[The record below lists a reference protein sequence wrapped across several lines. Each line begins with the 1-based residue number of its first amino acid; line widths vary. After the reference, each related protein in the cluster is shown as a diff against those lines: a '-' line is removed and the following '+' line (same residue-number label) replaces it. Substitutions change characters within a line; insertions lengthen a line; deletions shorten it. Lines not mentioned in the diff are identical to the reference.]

1 MEPIEGI
8 YQGMSGVSAEGYEIH
23 MGETCLLETCG
34 RFASMTDCVTGKQYP
49 DGCVKGNVCGTYIH
63 GILDA
68 PGLLKGLLNPVFLEK
83 GMTPGTYRDL
93 AGYRQ
98 EQYDILADVIR
109 AHMDMDAVRR
119 IIGLK

>member
-1 MEPIEGI
+1 M
-8 YQGMSGVSAEGYEIH
+8 
-23 MGETCLLETCG
+23 
-34 RFASMTDCVTGKQYP
+34 
-49 DGCVKGNVCGTYIH
+49 
-63 GILDA
+63 
-68 PGLLKGLLNPVFLEK
+68 LKGLLNPVFLEK
-83 GMTPGTYRDL
+83 GMPPGTYRDL